1 MPGRASG
8 ASYDAI
14 VVGSGFGGAFIAHA
28 LVEAGAR
35 VVMLERGSWVERGPH
50 NWGPQGSIEASPYYC
65 RDTTYRVVAGSPKPE
80 LATYSC
86 VGGPS
91 VFFGGVALRFRPGDF
106 EPPPEIVGDS
116 AARWPFGYGELA
128 PWYDRAEAMLA
139 VAGEPDGSDPHE
151 PPRYAAYPQPAAP
164 LSGTSRMIADAGR
177 ALGLRP
183 SRLPLAIQHTP
194 VEGRNACVACGTC
207 DTFACAISAKNDLAT
222 TILPR
227 LMKKGMD
234 LKARTL
240 VTSLVTENGRVAG
253 VETVDKDT
261 GARERLAA
269 DMVVAAAGALG
280 SAHLLL
286 ASGLAAKSPAG
297 ETIGRYLTR
306 HCSAIQFGLF
316 PRLPDGG
323 RTFHKQIG
331 FFDYYYGDPRA
342 PEGGRKLGCLQ
353 QVQSP
358 SPDLVRG
365 FVSPLV
371 GLGVIP
377 LLSHLTG
384 LLVMAEDEPRRENRV
399 WVEPGRT
406 DRFGLPELQVEHR
419 YTARDL
425 LARDALMARARE
437 ILKEAGAFFYKKH
450 IIWTF
455 SHAAG
460 TVRMGDDAK
469 TAPLDRFCRFRG
481 VDGLYVVDASF
492 MPTGGG
498 VNPSLTIAANA
509 LRVGD
514 AIVRGERAA

>member
-1 MPGRASG
+1 MLVPG
-8 ASYDAI
+8 ASFDAI
-14 VVGSGFGGAFIAHA
+14 VVGSGFGGAFVAHA

-35 VVMLERGSWVERGPH
+35 VVMLERGGWVDRGPH
-50 NWGPQGSIEASPYYC
+50 NWGPQGSIELSPYYS
-65 RDTTYRVVAGSPKPE
+65 RDTMYRVVAGAAKPHI
-80 LATYSC
+80 ATYSC

-91 VFFGGVALRFRPGDF
+91 VFFGGVTLRFREGDF
-106 EPPPEIVGDS
+106 DPPPEIVGDS
-116 AARWPFGYGELA
+116 GARWPFGYDELSS
-128 PWYDRAEAMLA
+128 WYDRAELLLG
-139 VAGEPDGSDPHE
+139 VAGENGSGPTE
-151 PPRYAAYPQPAAP
+151 PPRSGPFPQPAAP

-177 ALGLRP
+177 ALGLEP
-183 SRLPLAIQHTP
+183 ARLPLAIQHTA

-222 TILPR
+222 TLLPR
-227 LMKKGMD
+227 LMAKGMV

-240 VTSLVTENGRVAG
+240 VTRLVAQNGRVTG
-253 VETVDKDT
+253 VEIVDKDT
-261 GARERLAA
+261 GAREQLTA
-269 DMVVAAAGALG
+269 DLVVAAGGALG

-286 ASGLAAKSPAG
+286 ASGLASKSPAPD
-297 ETIGRYLTR
+297 TVGRYLTR

-331 FFDYYYGDPRA
+331 FFDYYYGDPQA
-342 PEGGRKLGCLQ
+342 PGGGRKLGCLQ

-365 FVSPLV
+365 YVPKLV
-371 GLGVIP
+371 GLGVAP
-377 LLSHLTG
+377 LLPHLTG

-399 WVEPGRT
+399 WVEAGRP

-425 LARDALMARARE
+425 TARDALMARARQ
-437 ILKEAGAFFYKKH
+437 ILRQAGAFFYKKH

-460 TVRMGDDAK
+460 TVRMGDDARS
-469 TAPLDRFCRFRG
+469 APLDALCRFRG
-481 VDGLYVVDASF
+481 LDNLYVVDASF
-492 MPTGGG
+492 MPTGAG